1 MDYLAAN
8 VVEGDAKLA
17 ILTYPGEYGQDGAA
31 GAKIAAEAL
40 GIEIVYDGEG
50 AVIPGADQTPVIAG
64 LVDSGANLV
73 WVTTGPSLLAELM
86 GGAAAEGFSA
96 VWSGNSPTYSYVL
109 LGTALAPVLDSSF
122 YQSTYTLTWNAGD
135 APGMADMVSALEAAM
150 PDDPV
155 SDSYAIGWTEA
166 MAAHQILEAAAAAG
180 DLTRAGVIAAAN
192 STTVDYMGLAPNQ
205 GYGGDPNDYIVRE
218 SYIFDIQADLY
229 DAEATISSGGSTGS
243 VLMNGG
249 PFVSDITAAQVYD
262 GACFKAE

>member
-1 MDYLAAN
+1 MDYLASN

-96 VWSGNSPTYSYVL
+96 IWSGNSPTYSYVL

-135 APGMADMVSALEAAM
+135 TPGMTAVS
-150 PDDPV
+150 
-155 SDSYAIGWTEA
+155 YT
-166 MAAHQILEAAAAAG
+166 H
-180 DLTRAGVIAAAN
+180 LTLPTKR
-192 STTVDYMGLAPNQ
+192 
-205 GYGGDPNDYIVRE
+205 IV
-218 SYIFDIQADLY
+218 
-229 DAEATISSGGSTGS
+229 
-243 VLMNGG
+243 
-249 PFVSDITAAQVYD
+249 
-262 GACFKAE
+262 